1 MLLDP
6 RDRTAVIVVFN
17 TINGVRGEESQEG
30 FEGVIRSALALLER

>member
-17 TINGVRGEESQEG
+17 TTNAVRGQESQEG
-30 FEGVIRSALALLER
+30 FEGVVRSALALLDR